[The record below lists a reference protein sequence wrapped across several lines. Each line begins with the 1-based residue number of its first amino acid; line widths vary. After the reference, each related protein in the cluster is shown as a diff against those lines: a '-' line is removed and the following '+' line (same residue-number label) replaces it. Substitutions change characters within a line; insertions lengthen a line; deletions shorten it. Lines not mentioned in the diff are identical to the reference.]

1 MRQFDQIR
9 NGIPDRHYTVSPN
22 KMSQADGYTYCSS
35 KLNSCSAVV
44 AIFQDMNSIYFPIG
58 LGLGLA
64 VWKDVDSYKDIAH
77 IAATLNLSV
86 ITALNNKNLHDCNG
100 SYDSSTSCDGQL
112 VIFNMNYGEARLHPY
127 NFFKVWQQTKNGS
140 EETFTHIQA
149 YGR

>member
-1 MRQFDQIR
+1 MIKLGMEYLIVTTLFRQIR
-9 NGIPDRHYTVSPN
+9 CLKPTDILIAQVSLIP
-22 KMSQADGYTYCSS
+22 
-35 KLNSCSAVV
+35 VV
-44 AIFQDMNSIYFPIG
+44 VTIFLDMNPIYFPIG